1 MSFPSDFGL
10 YELSDYIFA
19 FDMLPKVK
27 AEKEEVIQGM
37 YDDISPTMVSTDYDL
52 GRMFSLS
59 TPVEKMAIMIIS
71 EKDKYDKM
79 LKKYERKAEMF
90 EQAME
95 SLSPR
100 ERDVIQ
106 VKYFGRKNDLGL
118 SDTYFLETVREAET
132 KLCNFINLDQLE
144 KKKEWNE
151 TLKEARKQQVKEW
164 KQSRSKEFLRVS
176 L

>member
-1 MSFPSDFGL
+1 MDLPSDFGL

-19 FDMLPKVK
+19 FDMLPKIE
-27 AEKEEVIQGM
+27 AEKEEVIQTM

-52 GRMFSLS
+52 GRMYSLS
-59 TPVEKMAIMIIS
+59 TPVDKMAMMIIS
-71 EKDKYDKM
+71 EKDKYDK
-79 LKKYERKAEMF
+79 LIQKYERKADMF
-90 EQAME
+90 EQAML
-95 SLSPR
+95 SLTDR

-118 SDTYFLETVREAET
+118 SDTYFLETVREAEV

-151 TLKEARKQQVKEW
+151 TLKEARKKQVQEW
-164 KQSRSKEFLRVS
+164 KQPPHKEFLRVS